1 MAIISGNLGSRLA
14 PSGGGGGTFSFGSLL
29 GRRAPLA
36 ALPPSIH
43 PVATTP
49 IATSS
54 PPIQM
59 TPAIAQGLAAT
70 MQGAA
75 IVAQPSGSSSGP
87 TLGSPSP
94 SQRSMPSITPGMA
107 SAISGV
113 ANDLI
118 GRGAVVQSGPTQG
131 RRQNLG
137 FSSTSV
143 TSLATTNAESAPQ
156 TIFRP
161 DRLFIPSANTASF
174 NVASVVIGNLNQFVN
189 DKACPSAMFSEL
201 AVNAD
206 VEYDTS
212 PAAVTIAVGLTSLDT
227 TATRST
233 TPGMTGRSAY

>member
-1 MAIISGNLGSRLA
+1 MRPLGSLFA
-14 PSGGGGGTFSFGSLL
+14 PNHVTGGSRGPMTLVG
-29 GRRAPLA
+29 APTLVGA
-36 ALPPSIH
+36 
-43 PVATTP
+43 
-49 IATSS
+49 
-54 PPIQM
+54 
-59 TPAIAQGLAAT
+59 AAT
-70 MQGAA
+70 
-75 IVAQPSGSSSGP
+75 P
-87 TLGSPSP
+87 L
-94 SQRSMPSITPGMA
+94 
-107 SAISGV
+107 
-113 ANDLI
+113 L
-118 GRGAVVQSGPTQG
+118 GRGAVVQSAPTQG

-161 DRLFIPSANTASF
+161 DRLFIPSSNTASF